1 LHQLA
6 WPCQKTIARNLGIGQ
21 RSIQSSV
28 TVALEFHAIRIEF
41 HDRDAAITAGVP
53 IRATHRTTP
62 KLNVLCPITELGWLQ
77 TLLRHQDRSVVIK
90 NGEEHRFK

>member
-28 TVALEFHAIRIEF
+28 TVALEFHVIRIEF